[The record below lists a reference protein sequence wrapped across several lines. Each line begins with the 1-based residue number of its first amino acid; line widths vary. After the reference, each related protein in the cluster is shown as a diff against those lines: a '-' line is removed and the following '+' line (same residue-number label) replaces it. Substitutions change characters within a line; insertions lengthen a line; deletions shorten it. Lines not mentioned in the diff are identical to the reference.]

1 MRRTIRFRI
10 TAAAMILSGVLL
22 VGVALMMV
30 AVVRSQLT
38 DNLDESSNQR
48 ADTIE
53 SVLSSGLPSHP
64 PGDED
69 LLVQVVDDG
78 GAVLASSAN
87 LVGIPPITSLTPGQ
101 RTVHGVSGRAEV
113 FRVLVR
119 RVTSQGRPA
128 LLIVGSNYDH
138 VTEPLSILSRL
149 LALGVPCV
157 VLLLGILTRWLTGRT
172 LRPVERM
179 RLDIA
184 DITSTCLDRRVKEP
198 ATGDEI
204 DRLART
210 MNATLDRLED
220 AIRRQQRFVADAS
233 HELRSPLTRMR
244 SELEVDIAQ
253 VHPGQPTTTQ
263 QNVLEETIALQHLVD
278 DLLHL
283 ARSDGAPPTMG
294 KERVDLDDIVFREAR
309 RLQERGRAFVD
320 VHGVCAVQVIG
331 DADQLAR
338 ATRNLVEN
346 AERHAATTVT
356 IALSECNGRARLIV
370 TDDGDGI
377 SVENRQLVFERFTR
391 LDEGRTRDSG
401 GTGLGLAIVRDIV
414 ERHNGIIDI
423 DDVVSTQFIVEF
435 PLAPE

>member
-10 TAAAMILSGVLL
+10 TAAAVVLSGVLL
-22 VGVALMMV
+22 VGVALVMV
-30 AVVRSQLT
+30 TVVRSQLT

-53 SVLSSGLPSHP
+53 SVLSSGFPSNL

-69 LLVQVVDDG
+69 LLVQVVDAH

-87 LVGIPPITSLTPGQ
+87 LVGKPPITSLTPGH
-101 RTVHGVSGRAEV
+101 RTVHGVSGRTEV

-119 RVTSQGRPA
+119 RVTSQERPA
-128 LLIVGSNYDH
+128 LLIVGTNYDH
-138 VTEPLSILSRL
+138 VTEPISILTRF
-149 LALGVPCV
+149 LALAVPCV
-157 VLLLGILTRWLTGRT
+157 VLALGVLTRWLTGRT

-179 RLDIA
+179 RLDMA
-184 DITSTCLDRRVKEP
+184 DITSTRLDRRVKEP

-253 VHPGQPTTTQ
+253 AHPSQPTTTQ
-263 QNVLEETIALQHLVD
+263 QNVLEETITLQHLVD

-283 ARSDGAPPTMG
+283 ARSDSAPPTMC

-309 RLQERGRAFVD
+309 RLQERGRATVD
-320 VHGVCAVQVIG
+320 VRGVCAVQVIG

-346 AERHAATTVT
+346 AERHATTTVA
-356 IALSECNGRARLIV
+356 IALSERDGRARLTV
-370 TDDGDGI
+370 SDDGDGI
-377 SVENRQLVFERFTR
+377 SIEDRQRVFERFTR

-414 ERHNGIIDI
+414 ERHTGTIDI
-423 DDVVSTQFIVEF
+423 DDVASTQFVVEL